1 MHVIIYNISVHKS
14 HKLIDYHFL
23 SEVQNKADILSLVQ
37 IQKDA
42 ASEKRPCVESARC
55 GSVSCTRT
63 SVIVK
68 SSPKPVTQL
77 LFSPI
82 TPETPSRAESED
94 LQSESQLEKSFFD
107 ELISNLDEFYPSLER
122 LAPHA
127 GDQCIPI
134 KLPVLQYPAS
144 DHFKDF
150 IDLQLDDTKEDEKE
164 DGDNGFLYPDKN
176 LMWANYETPE
186 KRRCYPETC
195 SGPDSA
201 CPAWGGERPTGR
213 GRHRLG
219 PVEDLAG
226 DGAEVE
232 RFEKNVV
239 EDVLGDPP
247 DQALDSSLTFDSQT
261 ELSDILFDCN
271 ILL

>member
-1 MHVIIYNISVHKS
+1 M
-14 HKLIDYHFL
+14 IDYHFL
-23 SEVQNKADILSLVQ
+23 SEVQNKGDILSLVQ
-37 IQKDA
+37 IQKNA
-42 ASEKRPCVESARC
+42 ESEESGRS
-55 GSVSCTRT
+55 GSVSCTPT

-68 SSPKPVTQL
+68 SSPRPVTQL

-82 TPETPSRAESED
+82 KPETPNQAESEH

-107 ELISNLDEFYPSLER
+107 DLISNLDEFYPSLER

-150 IDLQLDDTKEDEKE
+150 IDLQLDDTKENEKE
-164 DGDNGFLYPDKN
+164 DGDSGFLYPDKN

-186 KRRCYPETC
+186 KRRCYPGSDTC
-195 SGPDSA
+195 SGHDSTQ
-201 CPAWGGERPTGR
+201 PAWGGERPAGGR
-213 GRHRLG
+213 PRLG
-219 PVEDLAG
+219 PVEDHAG
-226 DGAEVE
+226 DWAKVE

-239 EDVLGDPP
+239 EDVMGDPP
-247 DQALDSSLTFDSQT
+247 DQDLDSSLTFDTQT